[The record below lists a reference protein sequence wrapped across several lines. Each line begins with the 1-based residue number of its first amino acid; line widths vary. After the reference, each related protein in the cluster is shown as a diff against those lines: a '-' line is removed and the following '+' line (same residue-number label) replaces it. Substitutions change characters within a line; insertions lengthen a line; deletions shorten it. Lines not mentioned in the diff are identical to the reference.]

1 MTIEQ
6 SFTIDTLDIVP
17 DNSICYIQCPSID
30 DDSKIKE
37 LFVPS
42 EFNYNSKIILTFEN
56 KQRLKEI
63 IRNEE
68 YLVDHFQN
76 MTIKHNNLTLLEAY
90 DQNVFGIF
98 SKNLVVPQTFLDKYS
113 PTEHA
118 NISNDW

>member
-1 MTIEQ
+1 MTTEQ
-6 SFTIDTLDIVP
+6 SFTLDILDIVP
-17 DNSICYIQCPSID
+17 DNSTCYIQCPSVD

-37 LFVPS
+37 LIVHS

-56 KQRLKEI
+56 KQKLKEI

-76 MTIKHNNLTLLEAY
+76 MTIKHNDLTLMEAY

-98 SKNLVVPQTFLDKYS
+98 SKTLNVPKSFLDKYS

-118 NISNDW
+118 SVSDDW